1 MTPSDQF
8 AARFAARL
16 SELIDDRGLR
26 LHDVIASAGLS
37 QNVAGAISGGRRE
50 PTLREAMV
58 LAKALGVSLDV
69 LCEGLLDFEWEGE

>member
-1 MTPSDQF
+1 MTADQF
-8 AARFAARL
+8 AARFSTRL

-26 LHDVIASAGLS
+26 LHDVIDASGLS

-58 LAKALGVSLDV
+58 LARALGVSLDV